1 MIIFVYLVP
10 SKTLGN
16 TAWGR
21 APAPRATRCCAVS
34 RAAGRNSSAT
44 SSCRL
49 IPLQEGKCNFVLPCS
64 DVRPRDFAFK
74 TCVFFG
80 ATCTDDIEI
89 ECTEESSRLG
99 AFLCTGSREIRP
111 FKLFQQDAV
120 NQRWD
125 PSRRTRHKSL
135 PDTDTEESA

>member
-1 MIIFVYLVP
+1 MTDYFFVP

-80 ATCTDDIEI
+80 ATCTDDIE
-89 ECTEESSRLG
+89 CTEESSRLG

-111 FKLFQQDAV
+111 FKLFNRMQSISV
-120 NQRWD
+120 GIHCVW
-125 PSRRTRHKSL
+125 RTPHKSL